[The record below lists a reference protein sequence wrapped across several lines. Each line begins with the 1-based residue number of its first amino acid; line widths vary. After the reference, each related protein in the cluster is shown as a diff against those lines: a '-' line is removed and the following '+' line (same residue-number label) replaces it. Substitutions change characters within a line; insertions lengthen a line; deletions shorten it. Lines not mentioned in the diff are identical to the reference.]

1 MRKINNYLITEDT
14 VDIVHCNNKYLKEF
28 VNKTPNIDS
37 INFILLESDS
47 NNNLKGIAYS
57 IKEDNMYSRIKIL
70 EASNVNDMS
79 IACILNTNTP
89 FCTIYGNDIT
99 EITNESNDLFND
111 FIISNEY
118 GCIAYDVAE
127 FKKMY
132 NNTKVLFEDAD
143 AIVSDEYADKESE
156 RFKSSNNMVI
166 DDDKSKDDVK
176 NDYMQWNKMTKKQRR
191 VSDWKSME
199 LYGKTNRQ
207 RYEEVMGGDAYIGVD
222 ESMNIIDGDSIKS
235 DDESLLRKTYNGIE
249 ITEDKIQLIKEW
261 NNANPIY
268 KIIVPEVVD
277 KIDREYIQNLEIQWD
292 QWNSML
298 KRNKLM
304 SNRKCISLL
313 GLTNQEL
320 YEYMKSI
327 SLNIY
332 EPDVEVKDPTS
343 IPNNIVIENVNHHN
357 DNLMSL
363 IYGYLGY
370 NVLKENAIIEI
381 DNTVY
386 PSGYYYDENYMPE
399 KYNEINSYITEL
411 TGVNGSISIN
421 EWKDLYFAA
430 KNGFID
436 DDFVKFESTRISTI
450 NNLYKLLETNKL
462 LMEEDFDNYDI
473 HKNTVLSIEKSLIEL
488 SVDPNRTDVNQMIKE
503 SKEYHKEMYNKKCN
517 NIKIIDVSNLKCS
530 YIEESASDNEKLY
543 PIYIVQLYSDLWYAK
558 VMIKY
563 YKANFSHSG
572 ISFDA
577 DLKQIYTFKNKGFS
591 IEGID
596 TYLAGA
602 TVDGMRMTVQCIF
615 INKKD
620 YDILHD
626 KLDYFLK
633 HIHQTAY
640 SYYRMFSIALKRK
653 TTVNDYQMVCS
664 QFVAMMLQAININIA
679 NKDISLYDPDDF
691 TPKNNEFIY
700 KVYEGTV
707 KDFNPNESNF
717 KNKIKLL
724 RNTVKV
730 SYKNSV
736 INKEQIAAAANSD
749 DLKEIREAFYGVDLS
764 NNTELLP
771 YIETQLCILEK
782 AFPIKMDEDG
792 NLIIKN
798 FKKIDFEKEYYKSH
812 AILMMYVQNNNKD
825 GIKYELAKQWCL
837 YLGIEEKLH
846 GNKELPQEEMKYL
859 YKIRAKILNDIKT
872 NIKVILKDEPEFNFS
887 EFYDTSPFS
896 KATTK
901 VDKSLLKFAGAI
913 IRSILRL

>member
-1 MRKINNYLITEDT
+1 MRKINNYLITEDN
-14 VDIVHCNNKYLKEF
+14 VDIIHCNNKYLKEF
-28 VNKTPNIDS
+28 VNRTPNVDS

-57 IKEDNMYSRIKIL
+57 IKDDKMYSRIKIL

-89 FCTIYGNDIT
+89 FCTIYGNNIT
-99 EITNESNDLFND
+99 EITNESNDLFDD
-111 FIISNEY
+111 FIISNEH
-118 GCIAYDVAE
+118 GCISYDVAE

-132 NNTKVLFEDAD
+132 NNTKILFEDAD
-143 AIVSDEYADKESE
+143 ALVSDEYADKESE
-156 RFKSSNNMVI
+156 RFKSSNNLVI
-166 DDDKSKDDVK
+166 DTDKSKNDIK
-176 NDYMQWNKMTKKQRR
+176 NDYIQWNKMTKKQRR

-207 RYEEVMGGDAYIGVD
+207 RYEEIMGGDAYIGID
-222 ESMNIIDGDSIKS
+222 ESMHIIDGDYIKS

-249 ITEDKIQLIKEW
+249 ITEDKIRQIKDW
-261 NNANPIY
+261 NNENPIY
-268 KIIVPEVVD
+268 KIIIPEVFD
-277 KIDREYIQNLEIQWD
+277 KIDKEYIQNLEIQWD

-304 SNRKCISLL
+304 SNRKCISIL

-343 IPNNIVIENVNHHN
+343 IPNNIVIESVNHHN
-357 DNLMSL
+357 DNIMAL

-370 NVLKENAIIEI
+370 NVIKENSITEI
-381 DNTVY
+381 DNIIY

-399 KYNEINSYITEL
+399 KYNEVSPYITEL
-411 TGVNGSISIN
+411 IGTDSSISIS

-430 KNGFID
+430 KNGFVA
-436 DDFVKFESTRISTI
+436 DDFIKFESVRISTI

-488 SVDPNRTDVNQMIKE
+488 SIDPNRTDVSQMIKE
-503 SKEYHKEMYNKKCN
+503 SKEYHKEMYDKKCN

-530 YIEESASDNEKLY
+530 YIEESASDTAEKLY
-543 PIYIVQLYSDLWYAK
+543 PIYIVQLYSGRWQTEIIVK
-558 VMIKY
+558 FTKGRFTHI
-563 YKANFSHSG
+563 G
-572 ISFDA
+572 ISLDP
-577 DLKQIYTFKNKGFS
+577 DLQKIYSFKGKGFEV
-591 IEGID
+591 EGID
-596 TYLAGA
+596 LYMNEKTLEKMQIA
-602 TVDGMRMTVQCIF
+602 VHCLF
-615 INKKD
+615 INKSD
-620 YDILHD
+620 YEKITK
-626 KLDYFLK
+626 KLDYYLK
-633 HIHQTAY
+633 HMRQTHY
-640 SYYRMFSIALKRK
+640 
-653 TTVNDYQMVCS
+653 DYLRLLAIVINKSGSVEDKMICS
-664 QFVAMMLQAININIA
+664 QFVASLLDSINIDLT
-679 NKDISLYDPDDF
+679 NKDPSISTPNDF
-691 TPKNNEFIY
+691 IFDNNEYVY
-700 KVYEGTV
+700 KVYDGSV
-707 KDFNPNESNF
+707 KEFDPNEPNF

-724 RNTVKV
+724 RKTVKV
-730 SYKNSV
+730 SYKNS
-736 INKEQIAAAANSD
+736 IKNKEKIESILNSD

-771 YIETQLCILEK
+771 YIETQVCILEK

-825 GIKYELAKQWCL
+825 GIKYEIAKQWCL

-872 NIKVILKDEPEFNFS
+872 NIKIVLKDEPDFNFS
-887 EFYDTSPFS
+887 EFYDNSPFS